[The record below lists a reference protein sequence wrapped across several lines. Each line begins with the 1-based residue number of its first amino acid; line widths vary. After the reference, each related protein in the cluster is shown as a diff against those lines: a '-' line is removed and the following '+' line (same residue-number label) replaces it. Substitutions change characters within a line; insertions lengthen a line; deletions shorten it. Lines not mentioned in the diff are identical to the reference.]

1 MTRRRTSVIGA
12 PRAPLAGPEQVPPQ
26 ALRQWSA
33 AAVRELV
40 LSADGQLQQEQQR
53 LADTRWRWRI
63 ALGRDSGNPEPSSG
77 RSALQRLPR
86 DSKGRV
92 FWLKTFTQDNGAWMA
107 NETSVLKHCLDADPY
122 GTLGLRR
129 HVGQMKLEGQSRLVE
144 VSTLDAGPNLGMWQD
159 FAPCTGVGQHALKLP
174 LFSQPIFLAALVRQ
188 GLVALH
194 ALAPHRVVHGD
205 LKPGNLCLAL
215 PEGPGAWAMGK
226 GETKG
231 EVQGRWN
238 LRDLPLRLIDFEL
251 GFAGQFNRPHHPGEN
266 ANMSPYLR
274 ACHRAAAGLPNAHDR
289 AEVMGGIDW
298 GADTWALGFM
308 LGEWVAQALAF
319 NTAYLQAF
327 GERWGIGSP
336 AHAAADDTVARLWA
350 DLGWLRSF
358 AGLLQAQERPVSDAA
373 QRRLEPRN
381 HAPLRAL
388 WGQLEDH
395 FDALNA
401 SAPTEW
407 STVCFSLIDPES
419 PLAEEAGPN
428 PWLTAALRLH
438 QHGSALATRITR
450 ASRRTLALATR
461 RPRRLLL
468 AALLL
473 GLPTLAWQ
481 ARGDVHQA
489 TLQLSQRWAPGPLR
503 AFRDSGQS
511 WQAHTGQAWLALA
524 ETLQPGQA
532 AAITLAALG
541 DAPVFDEHS
550 PPIDPDALRKL
561 RDASLRDLSQ
571 LARLPA
577 PALAQPAANALGL
590 RLLLATY
597 HAGAR
602 LETTAPVPLGPGTD
616 GAADA
621 LVRLHRVQ
629 GDPLAALLQVQLLAC
644 HAPADRMAQATPSL
658 DALLAL
664 PAGTASRSYYLAFAQ
679 FVRARVA
686 AGQPPCLLHPA
697 QAAN

>member
-1 MTRRRTSVIGA
+1 MTRNPQLGLLRRFA
-12 PRAPLAGPEQVPPQ
+12 
-26 ALRQWSA
+26 
-33 AAVRELV
+33 
-40 LSADGQLQQEQQR
+40 GQLQAAER
-53 LADTRWRWRI
+53 PL
-63 ALGRDSGNPEPSSG
+63 S
-77 RSALQRLPR
+77 
-86 DSKGRV
+86 
-92 FWLKTFTQDNGAWMA
+92 
-107 NETSVLKHCLDADPY
+107 
-122 GTLGLRR
+122 
-129 HVGQMKLEGQSRLVE
+129 
-144 VSTLDAGPNLGMWQD
+144 DAGKRQLTARP
-159 FAPCTGVGQHALKLP
+159 AL
-174 LFSQPIFLAALVRQ
+174 
-188 GLVALH
+188 LH
-194 ALAPHRVVHGD
+194 V
-205 LKPGNLCLAL
+205 
-215 PEGPGAWAMGK
+215 
-226 GETKG
+226 
-231 EVQGRWN
+231 
-238 LRDLPLRLIDFEL
+238 PLRGELEVLFPRLISGTGD
-251 GFAGQFNRPHHPGEN
+251 
-266 ANMSPYLR
+266 S
-274 ACHRAAAGLPNAHDR
+274 
-289 AEVMGGIDW
+289 IW
-298 GADTWALGFM
+298 
-308 LGEWVAQALAF
+308 
-319 NTAYLQAF
+319 
-327 GERWGIGSP
+327 
-336 AHAAADDTVARLWA
+336 
-350 DLGWLRSF
+350 
-358 AGLLQAQERPVSDAA
+358 
-373 QRRLEPRN
+373 
-381 HAPLRAL
+381 
-388 WGQLEDH
+388 H
-395 FDALNA
+395 F
-401 SAPTEW
+401 T
-407 STVCFSLIDPES
+407 LIDPDPLPIDPETL
-419 PLAEEAGPN
+419 LAEEAIPS
-428 PWLTAALRLH
+428 PSVAAAPRLR
-438 QHGSALATRITR
+438 QQGSALATRITSAGR
-450 ASRRTLALATR
+450 SALALATR